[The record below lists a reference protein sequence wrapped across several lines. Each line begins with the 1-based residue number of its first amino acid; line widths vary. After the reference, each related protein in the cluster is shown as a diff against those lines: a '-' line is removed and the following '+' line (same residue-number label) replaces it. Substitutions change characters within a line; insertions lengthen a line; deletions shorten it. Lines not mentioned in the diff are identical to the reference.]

1 MKTPELSR
9 RRFLQGTGALIVSF
23 SLFPR
28 GANVF
33 AQTAAASG
41 DNDPQALDS
50 WLAIAPDGTVTFY
63 TSKVEIGTGTI
74 TALAQIVAEELD
86 VPFERVKMASGDT
99 ANTIEQGSTV
109 GSRTIER
116 AGPQIRQASAAARRE
131 LLKLAAARLKTP
143 VEKLV
148 VHDGIVTVAGDS
160 AKKVTYGELIG
171 GKRFDVKISAT
182 GTGWDMKVAPDAKAK
197 DPKDY
202 KVVGR
207 PLKRFDVPKK
217 LVGDEAYIHDLRL
230 PGMLHGRVVRPPVVN
245 SEPAKIDESA
255 ARDISGFVKVVREGN
270 FVGVVAKTEWGA
282 IKAAEALK
290 VEWTPPKTKLP
301 ANPDA
306 LFAYLKNNKPVRTRK
321 MVDKGD
327 LDGGFKGA
335 KKTYQ
340 ASFRWP
346 FQMHGMIGPS
356 CAIADVKDGKA
367 TIWSGPQG
375 PFRTRTMIAA
385 LLKIPEQN
393 VRVIYHEASGS
404 YGRMS
409 TDDGAEDAALLSRA
423 AGAPVRVQWSRRDEH
438 GWEPKGPAQ
447 LEEVKAAVDDNGKI
461 VAWDFV
467 DYGQPWTASGSTP
480 LLASLQVG
488 LKPNNPGG
496 VNGSQSAG
504 EQYAIPNQK
513 IVIEDINWHFPE
525 PIPLRTSNLRAPGS
539 TARCFAS
546 EGLVDDIAADAGVD
560 AVEYRLRHIAE
571 ARGTDCVKAAAEKA
585 GWQKRPSPAPAQSGG
600 VAKGRGVALT
610 RHSDVWVVVIA
621 DVEVEKATGKV
632 AVKRVVCAHDCGL
645 MINPDGVANQ
655 VEGNVIQ
662 GVSRALLEEV
672 TFDATSVT
680 SLDWQSYP
688 ILRFPDVPAVELVLI
703 NRPEMQALGAGE
715 PSTVPVAAAVG
726 NAIFDAT
733 GVRLREA
740 PFTPKRVLAAMK
752 EKSTQKS

>member
-1 MKTPELSR
+1 MKTMELSR
-9 RRFLQGTGALIVSF
+9 RQFLRGTGALIVSF

-28 GANVF
+28 ATDLF
-33 AQTAAASG
+33 AQAAPPTG

-86 VPFERVKMASGDT
+86 VPFDRVRMASGDT

-116 AGPQIRQASAAARRE
+116 AGPQIRQAAAAARQE
-131 LLKLAAARLKTP
+131 LLKLAAARLKAPTD
-143 VEKLV
+143 KLIVQNGV
-148 VHDGIVTVAGDS
+148 VSVAGDPG
-160 AKKVTYGELIG
+160 KKITYGQLIG
-171 GKRFDVKISAT
+171 GKRFDLKISAT
-182 GTGWDMKVAPDAKAK
+182 GTGWDMKVAPEAKAK

-202 KVVGR
+202 KIVGQ
-207 PLKRFDVPKK
+207 PLKRMDVPGK
-217 LVGDEAYIHDLRL
+217 VTGEHTYTHDLRIA
-230 PGMLHGRVVRPPVVN
+230 GMLHGRVVRPPVVN
-245 SEPAKIDESA
+245 TEPAKIDESE
-255 ARDISGFVKVVREGN
+255 ARDIPGFVKVVREGS
-270 FVGVVAKTEWGA
+270 FVGVVAQTEWAA
-282 IKAAEALK
+282 INAAEALK
-290 VEWTPPKTKLP
+290 VEWTPAKTKLP
-301 ANPDA
+301 VNDA
-306 LFAYLKNNKPVRTRK
+306 LYAYLKNNKPVRTRK
-321 MVDKGD
+321 IVDKGD
-327 LDGGFKGA
+327 LEGAFKNA

-356 CAIADVKDGKA
+356 CAIADVRGDKA

-393 VRVIYHEASGS
+393 VRVIYHEVSGS

-447 LEEVKAAVDDNGKI
+447 LDEVKAAVDGDGKL
-461 VAWDFV
+461 VAWNFV

-496 VNGSQSAG
+496 VNGAQSGG
-504 EQYAIPNQK
+504 ELYTIPNQK
-513 IVIEDINWHFPE
+513 IVIEDLNWHFPE

-546 EGLVDDIAADAGVD
+546 EGLLDEIAADLGVD
-560 AVEYRLRHIAE
+560 PVEYRLRHLSE
-571 ARGTDCVKAAAEKA
+571 PRGTDCLKAAAEKA
-585 GWQKRPSPAPAQSGG
+585 GWQKRRSPAPAQSGD

-610 RHSDVWVVVIA
+610 RHSDVYVTVVA
-621 DVEVEKATGKV
+621 DVEVNRTSGQV
-632 AVKRVVCAHDCGL
+632 AVKRIVCAHDCGL
-645 MINPDGVANQ
+645 MVNPDGVRNQ

-672 TFDATSVT
+672 AYDANGVT

-688 ILRFPDVPAVELVLI
+688 ILRFPDVPDVEVVLI
-703 NRPEMQALGAGE
+703 NRPEMPALGAGE
-715 PSTVPVAAAVG
+715 PSTVPVAAAIA

-733 GVRLREA
+733 GARLREA
-740 PFTPKRVLAAMK
+740 PFTPKRVLAGLK
-752 EKSTQKS
+752 EKGSRNS